1 MGTSLQSYGTFDVA
15 ISNGAF
21 CLVPSKRLAFENVF
35 KVLRPGGRIAI
46 SQTTIKSD
54 GLDPNYEWPV
64 CMRMFAKLESLKP
77 TLEEI
82 GFQNVKIV
90 DANSPMEVELP
101 IDESEDDTGS
111 ARAKI
116 HGKYVDQYRFLE
128 NHNMDEL
135 CKVVTVYAEKP
146 GG

>member
-1 MGTSLQSYGTFDVA
+1 
-15 ISNGAF
+15 
-21 CLVPSKRLAFENVF
+21 
-35 KVLRPGGRIAI
+35 
-46 SQTTIKSD
+46 
-54 GLDPNYEWPV
+54 
-64 CMRMFAKLESLKP
+64 MRMFAKLESLKP

>member
-1 MGTSLQSYGTFDVA
+1 M
-15 ISNGAF
+15 
-21 CLVPSKRLAFENVF
+21 
-35 KVLRPGGRIAI
+35 RPGGRIAI

-54 GLDPNYEWPV
+54 GLDPSYEWPV

>member
-1 MGTSLQSYGTFDVA
+1 MSTDLQSYGSFDVA

-21 CLVPSKRLAFENVF
+21 CLIPSKRLAFKSVF
-35 KVLRPGGRIAI
+35 DVLRHGGRVAI

-64 CMRMFAKLESLKP
+64 CMRMFAKLESLQP

-101 IDESEDDTGS
+101 IEASEDDTGS

-116 HGKYVDQYRFLE
+116 HGKYVDQYQFLQD
-128 NHNMDEL
+128 HNMDDL

-146 GG
+146 K